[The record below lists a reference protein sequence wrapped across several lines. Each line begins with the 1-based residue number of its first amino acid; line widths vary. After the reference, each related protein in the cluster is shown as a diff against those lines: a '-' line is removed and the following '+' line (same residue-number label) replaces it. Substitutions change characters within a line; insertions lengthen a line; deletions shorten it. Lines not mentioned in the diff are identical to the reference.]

1 MFSGKLDQGE
11 EQGILRAPHPGERR
25 AEIGDIGVWA
35 AGHVGPETG
44 VGQRRMGLGKQRLC
58 VVLGNYRTE

>member
-1 MFSGKLDQGE
+1 MPA
-11 EQGILRAPHPGERR
+11 RRR

-35 AGHVGPETG
+35 ARHVGPETG
-44 VGQRRMGLGKQRLC
+44 VGQRRVGLGEQRLC